1 MQNVSVAFKM
11 LTKVKTK
18 LLQSFY
24 RIMYTKSTK
33 HTKVSIEL
41 WPSSFFFFVKTFNKN
56 RQAKL

>member
-18 LLQSFY
+18 LIY
-24 RIMYTKSTK
+24 
-33 HTKVSIEL
+33 TKVSIGDL
-41 WPSSFFFFVKTFNKN
+41 WSHSFFVVVKTFNKN